1 MATYLAALSELAS
14 LKEVILGLPRLGGHF
29 SQVESCGGPVEK
41 VKWGKRPEK
50 ARFGPG
56 GPEIIGCIAS
66 SWYLVDGGVRFG
78 DGNAM
83 SRDPRRGVPSIGL
96 LAPRDG
102 HG

>member
-1 MATYLAALSELAS
+1 MEMSFDAEVLATYLAALSELAS
-14 LKEVILGLPRLGGHF
+14 LKEVILGLPRPGGHF

-66 SWYLVDGGVRFG
+66 SWYQCIEGGVFG
-78 DGNAM
+78 ASELSMEVARNSD
-83 SRDPRRGVPSIGL
+83 L
-96 LAPRDG
+96 
-102 HG
+102 